1 MDEVEFS
8 EEKEDDASIR
18 KLSRLAA
25 ANKKSFIRSL
35 PVMLGLAKD
44 ETGTDLVLIGI
55 GATALVLA
63 AGIFL
68 YARSI

>member
-8 EEKEDDASIR
+8 EEKEYDASIR
-18 KLSRLAA
+18 KLSRLSA
-25 ANKKSFIRSL
+25 ANKKSFISSL

-68 YARSI
+68 YALSI